1 MHNLRA
7 SKYKGLKG
15 AHYLGEKQSY
25 YCAEPCEWG
34 KGGDKVREVI
44 WRPVG

>member
-15 AHYLGEKQSY
+15 AHHLGEKQSY
-25 YCAEPCEWG
+25 YCARALR
-34 KGGDKVREVI
+34 GGREEI
-44 WRPVG
+44 RSER